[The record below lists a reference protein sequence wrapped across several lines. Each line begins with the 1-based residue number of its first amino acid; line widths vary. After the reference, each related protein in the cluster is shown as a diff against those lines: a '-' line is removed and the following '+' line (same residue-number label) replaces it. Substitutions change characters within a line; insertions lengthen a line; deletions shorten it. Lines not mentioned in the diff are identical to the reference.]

1 MAIVVAIGLIV
12 SASASMW
19 LWNAEQQRARRALD
33 GSTEVLA
40 GSITNAIS
48 DAIDRL
54 AAVGGLFESSEDVTR
69 DEFRRFV
76 ENLGSLSGLEGLGYM
91 PLISGEDLDAFTAEI
106 RESIPDYTVFEVDR
120 SGERI
125 PVGERSEYAPAQWFE
140 PFDAFGRPHGFDSL
154 SEPNRAAGIE
164 TARRTG
170 EVAATP
176 FLQLVSE
183 EDVDG
188 FLLYWPV
195 TDPATQEVVGFVLA
209 AMDLSELLDSQ
220 IPVTL
225 TNQVDWSVTDATTRP
240 QDEVAAEGNSVASLE
255 VGSRQWQLLITPKP
269 SSDLVA
275 NRTLPVLVFAGGAFL
290 SVLAAYALSLYRQR
304 KRNGLE
310 LKILSELS
318 QARDQFLAS
327 VSHELRT
334 PLTAVVGF
342 SQILRDSRN
351 VLSDDERLSMIS
363 SIADE
368 AADLSHIIDDLL
380 VEARTE
386 LNSFAVTSVPVDVR
400 AQVSQVLETTPTDT
414 RTRVEILANPEVSYR
429 ADGDPERVRQ
439 ILRNLISN
447 ATRYGGDQIQV
458 RLIVTVEKVQI
469 QVADN
474 GQGLPP
480 EEWEKIFEPY
490 YRSHHTSTQP
500 AAVGIGLSVARQLA
514 QLMDGDLTHRREDH
528 WSVFELELPVAASP
542 GQATPEPQQSSV
554 T

>member
-1 MAIVVAIGLIV
+1 
-12 SASASMW
+12 
-19 LWNAEQQRARRALD
+19 
-33 GSTEVLA
+33 
-40 GSITNAIS
+40 
-48 DAIDRL
+48 
-54 AAVGGLFESSEDVTR
+54 
-69 DEFRRFV
+69 
-76 ENLGSLSGLEGLGYM
+76 
-91 PLISGEDLDAFTAEI
+91 
-106 RESIPDYTVFEVDR
+106 
-120 SGERI
+120 
-125 PVGERSEYAPAQWFE
+125 ERSEYAPAQWFE

-164 TARRTG
+164 TARHTG

-209 AMDLSELLDSQ
+209 AMDLSELLDSH

-225 TNQVDWSVTDATTRP
+225 TNQADWSVTDATTHP

-368 AADLSHIIDDLL
+368 ATDLSHIIDDLL

-386 LNSFAVTSVPVDVR
+386 LNSFAVTRVPVDVR